1 MSEIEA
7 VSEAIA
13 ESAKFGTTSV
23 KFTEKMLDFISKI
36 LGNPIEEAAGIIGD
50 KLQYIRWQRQ
60 VRMVDEVNKIL
71 VDKGL
76 DKTRTIPPK
85 FALPM
90 LEQASLEEDNYLQDI
105 WCKLIANSL
114 DPNFDSEI
122 RYAFIEIIKSLTS
135 LDAKILKSVYGEV
148 SNKSDSTITQ
158 MSKISLDVETINRY
172 LDASEDELDISFN
185 NLMRVQCLRN
195 PSLENS
201 IFVSEQ
207 GEFVFTKNGKM
218 HVALTSLGIVFIKIC
233 IE

>member
-71 VDKGL
+71 ISKGL

-90 LEQASLEEDNYLQDI
+90 LEQASLEEDDDLQDI

>member
-7 VSEAIA
+7 VSKAIA
-13 ESAKFGTTSV
+13 ESAKFGTTSI
-23 KFTEKMLDFISKI
+23 KATEKMLVFISKI
-36 LGNPIEEAAGIIGD
+36 LGNPIEEAAGLIGD

-71 VDKGL
+71 ISKGL
-76 DKTRTIPPK
+76 DKTRAIPPK

-90 LEQASLEEDNYLQDI
+90 LEQASLEEDDYLQDI

-135 LDAKILKSVYGEV
+135 LDAKILKSVYDEV

-158 MSKISLDVETINRY
+158 MSKISLDVETINKY